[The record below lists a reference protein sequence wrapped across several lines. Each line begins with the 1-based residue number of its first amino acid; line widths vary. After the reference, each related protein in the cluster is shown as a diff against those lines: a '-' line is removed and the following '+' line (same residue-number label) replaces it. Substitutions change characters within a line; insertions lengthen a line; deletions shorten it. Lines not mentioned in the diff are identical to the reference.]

1 MRDIVEKARPGSPR
15 TAATGARLPQLLGL
29 RPGQQAGQV
38 LAPAGVT
45 AGELIEEYCGGMQDG
60 QLQGLS
66 AGRRLED
73 PAGQLADLPLDFG
86 MLEKYGCFVG
96 RTRL

>member
-1 MRDIVEKARPGSPR
+1 M
-15 TAATGARLPQLLGL
+15 
-29 RPGQQAGQV
+29 

-45 AGELIEEYCGGMQDG
+45 AGELIEDCRGGMQDG

-66 AGRRLED
+66 AGRRLGRIL
-73 PAGQLADLPLDFG
+73 PASMADLPLDFG